1 MILYHNESS
10 HLPRWPRKQWFFCEQ
25 PSPVGGATP
34 IVDCR
39 EMLRRLP
46 AELAERFARLGLTYV
61 RTFTENLDVD
71 WRDFFKTESRDE
83 VEARCRAAGVDFAWI
98 GQDELQTRTRCPAV
112 ITHPLTGERSFFN
125 QVQLHH
131 TRCLDADVR
140 EDLLAMVGSE
150 RMPRQVFYG
159 DGSPIEDEVMDLI
172 GELYEA
178 CAVRFDWRRG
188 DVVMLD
194 NMLAAHARDPYEGP
208 RRIVVAMG
216 DMVDR
221 SSLEGAR

>member
-1 MILYHNESS
+1 
-10 HLPRWPRKQWFFCEQ
+10 
-25 PSPVGGATP
+25 
-34 IVDCR
+34 
-39 EMLRRLP
+39 
-46 AELAERFARLGLTYV
+46 
-61 RTFTENLDVD
+61 
-71 WRDFFKTESRDE
+71 
-83 VEARCRAAGVDFAWI
+83 
-98 GQDELQTRTRCPAV
+98 V

-125 QVQLHH
+125 QIQLHH

-140 EDLLAMVGSE
+140 EDLLAMVGPE